1 MSWLLLG
8 YPRML
13 RTGMANK
20 DPELCVLGL
29 ELCELSPE
37 PCELGPEWLWWYS
50 LLQLVLCG

>member
-1 MSWLLLG
+1 MDS
-8 YPRML
+8 
-13 RTGMANK
+13 K

-37 PCELGPEWLWWYS
+37 PCELGWEWLWWYS